1 MARRRTPR
9 IHATAGTRY
18 TAIVFNFL
26 TLGTDPMKKMNRANH
41 LLALAACTAALATSG
56 VIANPLR
63 WASAGDPQTMDP
75 HSQNEGLTNS
85 VNSQVYEFLM
95 IRDKKLKLGP
105 GLATEWKQIDPLTWQ
120 FKLRQGVKFHDGTPF
135 TADDVVFSIDRARA
149 PTSQIRVYA
158 NQSGVARKIDTHTVE
173 FKLPQVNPIFLDHV
187 NQIMIMSKS
196 WSEKNN
202 CTTPLDYKNKE
213 EKFTSLNA
221 NGTGPYRLVS
231 RQPDVKTI
239 WKRNDTWWGKHE
251 GNVTSVTYTS
261 IKNDATRLAALVSGE
276 VDFILDPPPQD
287 MERLEKTP
295 GIKVINGVENRVVFI
310 GMDQARD
317 ELLYSNVK
325 GKNPFKDKRVRQALY
340 QSIDI
345 ETIKAKLMRGQ
356 AFPTG
361 GITPSPL
368 GAYNDPAIERRR
380 PYDVAA
386 ATKLLAEAGYP
397 QGFEVTMHCPN
408 NRYINDEKICQA
420 LAGMWAKIGVKVKL
434 DAQPRAIYFP
444 RLDKLD
450 TSLYMLG
457 WGGAITDSET
467 TLTPVL
473 RNRAPGGIGDYN
485 YGNYKND
492 KLDAAAAAQSK
503 EADPKKREAFIKQ
516 ALLAHNDE
524 INHLPLH
531 RQVIPWATRGN
542 VSLTHRADN
551 YVQYDWITV
560 K

>member
-1 MARRRTPR
+1 
-9 IHATAGTRY
+9 
-18 TAIVFNFL
+18 
-26 TLGTDPMKKMNRANH
+26 MNRFF
-41 LLALAACTAALATSG
+41 ALTACAVALFASG

-63 WASAGDPQTMDP
+63 WAGAGDPQTMDP

-85 VNSQVYEFLM
+85 VNAQVYEFLL

-105 GLATEWKQIDPLTWQ
+105 GLATEWKQIDDLTWQ

-135 TADDVVFSIDRARA
+135 TADDVVFSMERAKA

-158 NQSGVARKIDTHTVE
+158 NQAGTARKIDANTVE

-187 NQIMIMSKS
+187 NSVMIMSKS

-202 CTTPLDYKNKE
+202 STTPLDYKNKE

-239 WKRNDTWWGKHE
+239 WKKNDAWWGKHE
-251 GNVTSVTYTS
+251 GNLSSVTYSS
-261 IKNDATRLAALVSGE
+261 IKNDSTRLAALISGE
-276 VDFILDPPPQD
+276 LDFVLDPSPQD
-287 MERLEKTP
+287 LERLEKTP
-295 GIKVINGVENRVVFI
+295 GVKVINGVENRVVFI

-325 GKNPFKDKRVRQALY
+325 GKNPFKDKRVRQAMY

-345 ETIKAKLMRGQ
+345 DAIKTKLMRGQ

-368 GAYNDPAIERRR
+368 GAYNDPAIEKRR
-380 PYDVAA
+380 PFDVAA
-386 ATKLLAEAGYP
+386 ANKLLAEAGYP
-397 QGFEVTMHCPN
+397 QGFEVTLHCPN

-420 LAGMWAKIGVKVKL
+420 LAAMWAKINIKVRL
-434 DAQPRAIYFP
+434 DAQPRAVYFP

-457 WGGAITDSET
+457 WGGAITDAET
-467 TLTPVL
+467 TLSPVL
-473 RNRAPGGIGDYN
+473 RSRAASGIGDYN
-485 YGNYKND
+485 YGNYKNA
-492 KLDAAAAAQSK
+492 KLDEAATASSK
-503 EADPKKREAFIKQ
+503 EPDAKKREALIKQ

-531 RQVIPWATRGN
+531 RQVIPWAARSN
-542 VSLTHRADN
+542 VNVVHRADN
-551 YVQYDWITV
+551 VLTYDWITV

>member
-1 MARRRTPR
+1 MKR
-9 IHATAGTRY
+9 I
-18 TAIVFNFL
+18 
-26 TLGTDPMKKMNRANH
+26 NH
-41 LLALAACTAALATSG
+41 FFALAACAAALASAG
-56 VIANPLR
+56 VTANPLR
-63 WASAGDPQTMDP
+63 WAASGDPQTMDP

-85 VNSQVYEFLM
+85 VNSQVYEFLLL
-95 IRDKKLKLGP
+95 RDKKLKLVQ

-120 FKLRQGVKFHDGTPF
+120 FKLRQGVKFHDGSAF
-135 TADDVVFSIDRARA
+135 TADDVVFSMERAKHA
-149 PTSQIRVYA
+149 NSQVRVYA
-158 NQSGVARKIDTHTVE
+158 IQSGTARKVDDFTVE

-187 NQIMIMSKS
+187 TGIMIMSKS

-202 CTTPLDYKNKE
+202 CVTPLDYKNKE

-231 RQPDVKTI
+231 RQPDIKTI
-239 WKRNDTWWGKHE
+239 WKKNDAWWGKHE

-261 IKNDATRLAALVSGE
+261 IKNDATRVAALISGE

-287 MERLEKTP
+287 MERLEKTANV
-295 GIKVINGVENRVVFI
+295 KVVNGVENRVVFI

-317 ELLYSNVK
+317 ELLYSSVK
-325 GKNPFKDKRVRQALY
+325 GKNPFKDKRVRQAMY

-345 ETIKAKLMRGQ
+345 EAIRVKLMRNQ

-361 GITPSPL
+361 SMTPSPL
-368 GAYNDPAIERRR
+368 GAFNDAAIEKRR
-380 PYDVAA
+380 PFDVAA
-386 ATKLLAEAGYP
+386 ATKLMAEAGYP
-397 QGFEVTMHCPN
+397 QGFEVTLHCPN

-420 LAGMWAKIGVKVKL
+420 LAAMWAKINIKIKL

-457 WGGAITDSET
+457 WGGAITDAET

-473 RNRAPGGIGDYN
+473 RNRQAGGIGDYN
-485 YGNYKND
+485 YGNYKNA
-492 KLDAAAAAQSK
+492 KLDEAAAASSK
-503 EADPKKREAFIKQ
+503 EADVTKRTALIKQ

-531 RQVIPWATRGN
+531 RQVIPWAMRSN
-542 VSLTHRADN
+542 VTVVHRADN
-551 YVQYDWITV
+551 CVQYEWISV
-560 K
+560 R

>member
-1 MARRRTPR
+1 MTRLFAL
-9 IHATAGTRY
+9 TAC
-18 TAIVFNFL
+18 AF
-26 TLGTDPMKKMNRANH
+26 
-41 LLALAACTAALATSG
+41 ALAATGVTS
-56 VIANPLR
+56 VTANPLR

-85 VNSQVYEFLM
+85 VNSQVYEYLM

-105 GLATEWKQIDPLTWQ
+105 GLATEWKQIDALTWQ

-135 TADDVVFSIDRARA
+135 SADDVVFSMERAKA

-158 NQSGVARKIDTHTVE
+158 NQAGTARKIDANTVE

-187 NQIMIMSKS
+187 NSVMIMSKS

-221 NGTGPYRLVS
+221 NGTGPFRLVS

-239 WKRNDTWWGKHE
+239 WKKNDTWWGKHE
-251 GNVTSVTYTS
+251 GNLTSVTYSS
-261 IKNDATRLAALVSGE
+261 IKNDVTRLSALISGE

-287 MERLEKTP
+287 LENLEKTP
-295 GIKVINGVENRVVFI
+295 GVKVIKGIENRVVFI

-317 ELLYSNVK
+317 ELLYSSVK
-325 GKNPFKDKRVRQALY
+325 GKNPFKDKRVRQAMY

-345 ETIKAKLMRGQ
+345 DAIKTKLMRGQ

-368 GAYNDPAIERRR
+368 GAFNDPAIEKRR
-380 PYDVAA
+380 PFDVAA
-386 ATKLLAEAGYP
+386 ANKLMAEAGYP
-397 QGFEVTMHCPN
+397 QGFEVTLNCPN

-420 LAGMWAKIGVKVKL
+420 LAAMWARINIKVRL
-434 DAQPRAIYFP
+434 DAQPRAVYFP

-450 TSLYMLG
+450 VSLYMLG
-457 WGGAITDSET
+457 WGGAITDAET
-467 TLTPVL
+467 TLSPVL
-473 RNRAPGGIGDYN
+473 RNRAASGIGDYN
-485 YGNYKND
+485 YGNYKNA
-492 KLDAAAAAQSK
+492 KLDEAAAASSK
-503 EADPKKREAFIKQ
+503 EPDAKKREALIKQ

-531 RQVIPWATRGN
+531 RQVIPWAARSN
-542 VSLTHRADN
+542 VNVVHRADN
-551 YVQYDWITV
+551 FVQYDWITV

>member
-1 MARRRTPR
+1 MTRLFAL
-9 IHATAGTRY
+9 TAC
-18 TAIVFNFL
+18 AF
-26 TLGTDPMKKMNRANH
+26 
-41 LLALAACTAALATSG
+41 ALAATGVTS
-56 VIANPLR
+56 VTANPLR

-85 VNSQVYEFLM
+85 VNSQVYEYLM

-105 GLATEWKQIDPLTWQ
+105 GLATEWNQIDALTWQ

-135 TADDVVFSIDRARA
+135 SADDVVFSMERAKA

-158 NQSGVARKIDTHTVE
+158 NQAGTARKIDANTVE

-187 NQIMIMSKS
+187 NSVMIMSKS

-221 NGTGPYRLVS
+221 NGTGPFRLVS

-239 WKRNDTWWGKHE
+239 WKKNDTWWGKHE
-251 GNVTSVTYTS
+251 GNLTSVTYSS
-261 IKNDATRLAALVSGE
+261 IKNDVTRLSALISGE

-287 MERLEKTP
+287 LENLEKTP
-295 GIKVINGVENRVVFI
+295 GVKVIKGIENRVVFI

-317 ELLYSNVK
+317 ELLYSSVK
-325 GKNPFKDKRVRQALY
+325 GKNPFKDKRVRQAMY

-345 ETIKAKLMRGQ
+345 DAIKTKLMRGQ

-368 GAYNDPAIERRR
+368 GAFNDPAIEKRR
-380 PYDVAA
+380 PFDVAA
-386 ATKLLAEAGYP
+386 ANKLMAEAGYP
-397 QGFEVTMHCPN
+397 QGFEVTLNCPN

-420 LAGMWAKIGVKVKL
+420 LAAMWARINIKVRL
-434 DAQPRAIYFP
+434 DAQPRAVYFP

-450 TSLYMLG
+450 VSLYMLG
-457 WGGAITDSET
+457 WGGAITDAET
-467 TLTPVL
+467 TLSPVL
-473 RNRAPGGIGDYN
+473 RNRAASGIGDYN
-485 YGNYKND
+485 YGNYKNA
-492 KLDAAAAAQSK
+492 KLDEAAAASSK
-503 EADPKKREAFIKQ
+503 EPDAKKREALIKQ

-531 RQVIPWATRGN
+531 RQVIPWAARSN
-542 VSLTHRADN
+542 VNVVHRADN
-551 YVQYDWITV
+551 FVQYDWITV

>member
-1 MARRRTPR
+1 MTRLFAL
-9 IHATAGTRY
+9 TAC
-18 TAIVFNFL
+18 AF
-26 TLGTDPMKKMNRANH
+26 
-41 LLALAACTAALATSG
+41 ALAATGVTS
-56 VIANPLR
+56 VTANPLR

-85 VNSQVYEFLM
+85 VNSQVYEYLM

-105 GLATEWKQIDPLTWQ
+105 GLATEWKQIDALTWQ

-135 TADDVVFSIDRARA
+135 SADDVVFSMERAKA

-158 NQSGVARKIDTHTVE
+158 NQAGTARKIDANTVE

-187 NQIMIMSKS
+187 NSVMIMSKS

-221 NGTGPYRLVS
+221 NGTGPFRLVS

-239 WKRNDTWWGKHE
+239 WKKNDTWWGKHE
-251 GNVTSVTYTS
+251 GNLTSVTYSS
-261 IKNDATRLAALVSGE
+261 IKNDVTRLSALISGE

-287 MERLEKTP
+287 LENLEKTP
-295 GIKVINGVENRVVFI
+295 GVKVIKGIENRVVFI

-317 ELLYSNVK
+317 ELLYSSVK
-325 GKNPFKDKRVRQALY
+325 GKNPFKDKRVRQAMY

-345 ETIKAKLMRGQ
+345 DAIKTKLMRGQ

-368 GAYNDPAIERRR
+368 GAFNDPAIEKRR
-380 PYDVAA
+380 PFDVAA
-386 ATKLLAEAGYP
+386 ANKLMAEAGYP
-397 QGFEVTMHCPN
+397 QGFEVTLNCPN

-420 LAGMWAKIGVKVKL
+420 LAAMWARINIKVRL
-434 DAQPRAIYFP
+434 DAQPRAVYFP

-450 TSLYMLG
+450 VSLYMLG
-457 WGGAITDSET
+457 WGGAITDAET
-467 TLTPVL
+467 TLSPVL
-473 RNRAPGGIGDYN
+473 RNRAASGIGDYN
-485 YGNYKND
+485 YGNYKNA
-492 KLDAAAAAQSK
+492 KLDEAAAASSK
-503 EADPKKREAFIKQ
+503 EPDAMKREALIKQ

-531 RQVIPWATRGN
+531 RQVIPWAARSN
-542 VSLTHRADN
+542 VNVVHRADN
-551 YVQYDWITV
+551 FVQYDWITV

>member
-1 MARRRTPR
+1 
-9 IHATAGTRY
+9 
-18 TAIVFNFL
+18 
-26 TLGTDPMKKMNRANH
+26 MKKMNRAQH
-41 LLALAACTAALATSG
+41 LLALAACTAALATTG
-56 VIANPLR
+56 AIANPLR
-63 WASAGDPQTMDP
+63 WAAAGDPQTMDP

-105 GLATEWKQIDPLTWQ
+105 GLATEWKQIDSLTWQ
-120 FKLRQGVKFHDGTPF
+120 FKLRQGVKFHDGSPF
-135 TADDVVFSIDRARA
+135 TADDVVFSIERARA

-239 WKRNDTWWGKHE
+239 WKRNDAWWGKHE

-295 GIKVINGVENRVVFI
+295 GVKVINGVENRVVFI

-340 QSIDI
+340 QAIDI
-345 ETIKAKLMRGQ
+345 ETIKTKLMRGQ

-368 GAYNDPAIERRR
+368 GAYNDPAIEKRR

-473 RNRAPGGIGDYN
+473 RNRAAGGIGDYN

-531 RQVIPWATRGN
+531 RQVIPWATRSN
-542 VSLTHRADN
+542 ITVVHRADN
-551 YVQYDWITV
+551 YVQYDWISV

>member
-1 MARRRTPR
+1 MKR
-9 IHATAGTRY
+9 I
-18 TAIVFNFL
+18 
-26 TLGTDPMKKMNRANH
+26 NH
-41 LLALAACTAALATSG
+41 FFALAACTTALMAAG
-56 VIANPLR
+56 VTANPLR
-63 WASAGDPQTMDP
+63 WAAAGDPQTMDP

-85 VNSQVYEFLM
+85 VNSQVYEFLV
-95 IRDKKLKLGP
+95 IRDKKLKLVP

-120 FKLRQGVKFHDGTPF
+120 FKLRKGVKFHDGAPF
-135 TADDVVFSIDRARA
+135 TADDVVFSMERTKHAN
-149 PTSQIRVYA
+149 SQVRVYA
-158 NQSGVARKIDTHTVE
+158 NQAGIARKIDDLTVE

-187 NQIMIMSKS
+187 AQLMIMNKA

-231 RQPDVKTI
+231 RQPDIKTI
-239 WKRNDTWWGKHE
+239 WKKNDAWWGKHE
-251 GNVTSVTYTS
+251 GNLTSITYSS
-261 IKNDATRLAALVSGE
+261 IKNDATRVAALISGE

-295 GIKVINGVENRVVFI
+295 GVKVINGVENRVVFI

-317 ELLYSNVK
+317 ELLYSSVK

-340 QSIDI
+340 QAIDI
-345 ETIKAKLMRGQ
+345 EAIKTKLMRGQ

-368 GAYNDPAIERRR
+368 GAFNDPAIEKRR
-380 PYDVAA
+380 PFDVAA
-386 ATKLLAEAGYP
+386 ANKLMAEAGYP
-397 QGFEVTMHCPN
+397 QGFEVTLNCPN

-420 LAGMWAKIGVKVKL
+420 LAAMWAKINVKIKL
-434 DAQPRAIYFP
+434 DAQPRATYFP

-457 WGGAITDSET
+457 WGGAITDAET
-467 TLTPVL
+467 ALTPVL
-473 RNRAPGGIGDYN
+473 RSRAASGVGDYN
-485 YGNYKND
+485 YGNYKNA
-492 KLDAAAAAQSK
+492 KLDEAAAASSK
-503 EADPKKREAFIKQ
+503 EPDVAKRTALIKQ

-531 RQVIPWATRGN
+531 RQVIPWAARSN
-542 VSLTHRADN
+542 VTVVHRADN
-551 YVQYDWITV
+551 YLQYEWITV

>member
-1 MARRRTPR
+1 
-9 IHATAGTRY
+9 
-18 TAIVFNFL
+18 
-26 TLGTDPMKKMNRANH
+26 MKKMNRANH
-41 LLALAACTAALATSG
+41 LLALAACTAALAASG
-56 VIANPLR
+56 AIANPLR
-63 WASAGDPQTMDP
+63 WAAAGDPQTMDP

-95 IRDKKLKLGP
+95 IRDKKLKLGA
-105 GLATEWKQIDPLTWQ
+105 GLATEWKQIDALTWQ
-120 FKLRQGVKFHDGTPF
+120 FKLRKGVKFHDGSDF
-135 TADDVVFSIDRARA
+135 TADDVVFSVERARA

-158 NQSGVARKIDTHTVE
+158 NQSGVARKIDAHTVE

-202 CTTPLDYKNKE
+202 STTPLDYKNKE

-251 GNVTSVTYTS
+251 GNVTSVTFTS

-345 ETIKAKLMRGQ
+345 ETIKTKLMRGQ

-368 GAYNDPAIERRR
+368 GAFNDPAIEKRR

-450 TSLYMLG
+450 ASIYMLG

-485 YGNYKND
+485 YGNYKNE

-531 RQVIPWATRGN
+531 RQVIPWATRSN

>member
-1 MARRRTPR
+1 MA
-9 IHATAGTRY
+9 
-18 TAIVFNFL
+18 
-26 TLGTDPMKKMNRANH
+26 TLAVYLCNTESRSMKRSNYFF
-41 LLALAACTAALATSG
+41 ALAACAAALASAG
-56 VIANPLR
+56 VTANPLR
-63 WASAGDPQTMDP
+63 WAASGDPQTMDP

-85 VNSQVYEFLM
+85 VNSQVYEFLLL
-95 IRDKKLKLGP
+95 RDKKLKLVQ

-120 FKLRQGVKFHDGTPF
+120 FKLRQGVKFHDGSAF
-135 TADDVVFSIDRARA
+135 TADDVVFSMERAKH
-149 PTSQIRVYA
+149 TNSQVRVYA
-158 NQSGVARKIDTHTVE
+158 IQSGTARKMDDLTVE

-187 NQIMIMSKS
+187 ASLMIMSKS

-202 CTTPLDYKNKE
+202 CVTPLDYKNKE
-213 EKFTSLNA
+213 EKFTSRNA

-231 RQPDVKTI
+231 RQPDIKTI
-239 WKRNDTWWGKHE
+239 WKKNDAWWGKHE

-261 IKNDATRLAALVSGE
+261 IKNDATRVAALISGE

-287 MERLEKTP
+287 MERLEKTAN
-295 GIKVINGVENRVVFI
+295 VEVVNGVENRVVFI

-317 ELLYSNVK
+317 ELLYSSVK
-325 GKNPFKDKRVRQALY
+325 GKNPFKDRRVRQAMY

-345 ETIKAKLMRGQ
+345 ETIRGKLMRNQ

-361 GITPSPL
+361 GITASPV
-368 GAYNDPAIERRR
+368 GAFNDAAIEKRR
-380 PYDVAA
+380 PFDVAA
-386 ATKLLAEAGYP
+386 ANKLMTEAGYP
-397 QGFEVTMHCPN
+397 QGFEVTLHCPN

-420 LAGMWAKIGVKVKL
+420 LAAMWAKINIKIKL

-457 WGGAITDSET
+457 WGGAITDAET

-473 RNRAPGGIGDYN
+473 RNRQTGGIGDYN
-485 YGNYKND
+485 YGNYKNA
-492 KLDAAAAAQSK
+492 KLDDAAAASSK
-503 EADPKKREAFIKQ
+503 EADVTKRTALIKQ

-531 RQVIPWATRGN
+531 RQVIPWATRSN
-542 VSLTHRADN
+542 VTVVHRADN
-551 YVQYDWITV
+551 FVQYDWISV
-560 K
+560 R

>member
-1 MARRRTPR
+1 MTRLFAL
-9 IHATAGTRY
+9 TAC
-18 TAIVFNFL
+18 AF
-26 TLGTDPMKKMNRANH
+26 
-41 LLALAACTAALATSG
+41 ALAATGVTS
-56 VIANPLR
+56 VTANPLR

-85 VNSQVYEFLM
+85 VNSQVYEYLM

-105 GLATEWKQIDPLTWQ
+105 GLATEWKQIDALTWQ

-135 TADDVVFSIDRARA
+135 SADDVVFSMERAKA

-158 NQSGVARKIDTHTVE
+158 NQAGTARKIDANTVE

-187 NQIMIMSKS
+187 NSVMIMSKS

-221 NGTGPYRLVS
+221 NGTGPFRLVS

-239 WKRNDTWWGKHE
+239 WKKNDTWWGKHE
-251 GNVTSVTYTS
+251 GNLTSVTYSS
-261 IKNDATRLAALVSGE
+261 IKNDVTRLSALISGE

-287 MERLEKTP
+287 LENLEKTP
-295 GIKVINGVENRVVFI
+295 GVKVIKGIENRVVFI

-325 GKNPFKDKRVRQALY
+325 GKNPFKDKRVRQAMY
-340 QSIDI
+340 QAIDI
-345 ETIKAKLMRGQ
+345 DAIKTKLMRGQ

-361 GITPSPL
+361 ALTPSPL
-368 GAYNDPAIERRR
+368 GSYNDPAIEKRR
-380 PYDVAA
+380 PFDVAA
-386 ATKLLAEAGYP
+386 ANKLMAEAGYP
-397 QGFEVTMHCPN
+397 QGFEVTLHCPN

-420 LAGMWAKIGVKVKL
+420 LAAMWARINIKIRL
-434 DAQPRAIYFP
+434 DAQPRAVYFP
-444 RLDKLD
+444 RIDKLD

-457 WGGAITDSET
+457 WGGAITDAET
-467 TLTPVL
+467 VLTPVL
-473 RNRAPGGIGDYN
+473 RNRGASGIGDYN
-485 YGNYKND
+485 YGNYKNA
-492 KLDAAAAAQSK
+492 KLDEAAAASSK
-503 EADPKKREAFIKQ
+503 EPDAKKREAFIKQ
-516 ALLAHNDE
+516 ALVAHNEE

-531 RQVIPWATRGN
+531 RQVIPWAARSNIN
-542 VSLTHRADN
+542 VVHRADN
-551 YVQYDWITV
+551 VVEYQWITV

>member
-1 MARRRTPR
+1 MTSINRFFA
-9 IHATAGTRY
+9 
-18 TAIVFNFL
+18 L
-26 TLGTDPMKKMNRANH
+26 T
-41 LLALAACTAALATSG
+41 ACTVALITSG
-56 VIANPLR
+56 VMANPLR

-85 VNSQVYEFLM
+85 VNSQVYEFLLL
-95 IRDKKLKLGP
+95 RDKKLKLGP
-105 GLATEWKQIDPLTWQ
+105 GLATEWKQIDDLTWQ

-135 TADDVVFSIDRARA
+135 TADDVVFSMERAKA

-158 NQSGVARKIDTHTVE
+158 NQSGTARKIDAYTVE
-173 FKLPQVNPIFLDHV
+173 FKLTQVNPIFLDHV
-187 NQIMIMSKS
+187 NQVMIMSKS

-213 EKFTSLNA
+213 EKFTSLHA
-221 NGTGPYRLVS
+221 NGTGPFRLVS
-231 RQPDVKTI
+231 RQPDIKTI
-239 WKRNDTWWGKHE
+239 WKKNDTWWGKQE
-251 GNVTSVTYTS
+251 GNVTSVTYS
-261 IKNDATRLAALVSGE
+261 AIKNDATRLAALISGE
-276 VDFILDPPPQD
+276 VDFVLDPSPQD
-287 MERLEKTP
+287 LERLEKTP
-295 GIKVINGVENRVVFI
+295 GVKVINGIENRIIFI

-325 GKNPFKDKRVRQALY
+325 GRNPFKDKRVRQAMY

-345 ETIKAKLMRGQ
+345 EAIKTKLMRGQ

-361 GITPSPL
+361 SMTPSPL
-368 GAYNDPAIERRR
+368 GAYNDPAIEKRR
-380 PYDVAA
+380 PFDVAA

-397 QGFEVTMHCPN
+397 QGFEVTLNCPN

-420 LAGMWAKIGVKVKL
+420 LAAMWAKINIKVRL
-434 DAQPRAIYFP
+434 DAQPRTVYFP

-457 WGGAITDSET
+457 WGGAITDAET
-467 TLTPVL
+467 LLTPVL
-473 RNRAPGGIGDYN
+473 RNRGANGVGDYN
-485 YGNYKND
+485 YGNYKNA
-492 KLDAAAAAQSK
+492 KLEEAAIAQSK

-531 RQVIPWATRGN
+531 RQVIPWAARSN
-542 VSLTHRADN
+542 VNVVHRADN
-551 YVQYDWITV
+551 YLQYEWITV

>member
-1 MARRRTPR
+1 MKR
-9 IHATAGTRY
+9 ITH
-18 TAIVFNFL
+18 FF
-26 TLGTDPMKKMNRANH
+26 
-41 LLALAACTAALATSG
+41 ALAACATALSTAG
-56 VIANPLR
+56 VTANPLR
-63 WASAGDPQTMDP
+63 WAAAGDPQTMDP

-95 IRDKKLKLGP
+95 IRDKKLQYAP

-120 FKLRQGVKFHDGTPF
+120 FKLRKDVKFHDGTSF
-135 TADDVVFSIDRARA
+135 TADDVVFSLERAKHA
-149 PTSQIRVYA
+149 NSQVRIYA
-158 NQSGVARKIDTHTVE
+158 NQSGTPKKIDDLTVE
-173 FKLPQVNPIFLDHV
+173 FKLTQVTPIFIDAV
-187 NQIMIMSKS
+187 NQVMIMSKA

-202 CTTPLDYKNKE
+202 CFTPLDYKNKE

-231 RQPDVKTI
+231 RQPDIKTI
-239 WKRNDTWWGKHE
+239 WKRNDAWWGKHD
-251 GNVTSVTYTS
+251 GNVTSVTYNS
-261 IKNDATRLAALVSGE
+261 IKNDSTRLAALISGE

-287 MERLEKTP
+287 MDRLEKTP
-295 GIKVINGVENRVVFI
+295 NVKVINGVENRVVFI

-317 ELLYSNVK
+317 ELLYSSVK
-325 GKNPFKDKRVRQALY
+325 GKNPFKDKRVRQAMY

-345 ETIKAKLMRGQ
+345 ETIKTKLMRGQ
-356 AFPTG
+356 SFPTG
-361 GITPSPL
+361 GITTSPL
-368 GAYNDPAIERRR
+368 GAYNDPAIEKRR
-380 PYDVAA
+380 PYDVAI
-386 ATKLLAEAGYP
+386 ATKLMAEAGYP

-420 LAGMWAKIGVKVKL
+420 LAAMWAKINIKVKL

-457 WGGAITDSET
+457 WGGAVTDADT

-485 YGNYKND
+485 YGNYKNARLD
-492 KLDAAAAAQSK
+492 DAAAASSK
-503 EADPKKREAFIKQ
+503 EADPKKREALIKT

-524 INHLPLH
+524 VNHLPLH
-531 RQVIPWATRGN
+531 RQVIPWAARSN
-542 VSLTHRADN
+542 VTVVHRADN
-551 YVQYDWITV
+551 YLSYDWITV

>member
-1 MARRRTPR
+1 MKR
-9 IHATAGTRY
+9 ITH
-18 TAIVFNFL
+18 FF
-26 TLGTDPMKKMNRANH
+26 
-41 LLALAACTAALATSG
+41 ALAACATALAAAG
-56 VIANPLR
+56 VTANPLR
-63 WASAGDPQTMDP
+63 WAAAGDPQTMDP

-95 IRDKKLKLGP
+95 IRDKKLQYVP
-105 GLATEWKQIDPLTWQ
+105 GLATEWKQIDPLTWR
-120 FKLRQGVKFHDGTPF
+120 FLLRKGVKFHDGTPF
-135 TADDVVFSIDRARA
+135 TADDVVFSIERAKHA
-149 PTSQIRVYA
+149 NSQVRIYA
-158 NQSGVARKIDTHTVE
+158 NQSGTPKKIDDLTVE
-173 FKLPQVNPIFLDHV
+173 FKLTQVTPIFLDAV
-187 NQIMIMSKS
+187 NQIMIMSKV

-202 CTTPLDYKNKE
+202 CATPLDYKNKE

-231 RQPDVKTI
+231 RQPDIKTI
-239 WKRNDTWWGKHE
+239 WKRNDTWWGKHD
-251 GNVTSVTYTS
+251 GNVTSVTYNS
-261 IKNDATRLAALVSGE
+261 IKNDSTRLAALISGE

-295 GIKVINGVENRVVFI
+295 NIKVINGVENRVVFI

-325 GKNPFKDKRVRQALY
+325 GKNPFKDKRVRQAMY
-340 QSIDI
+340 QAIDI
-345 ETIKAKLMRGQ
+345 ETIKTKLMRGQ
-356 AFPTG
+356 SFPTG
-361 GITPSPL
+361 GITTSPL
-368 GAYNDPAIERRR
+368 GAFNDPAIERRR
-380 PYDVAA
+380 PFDVPAA
-386 ATKLLAEAGYP
+386 NRLMADAGYA

-420 LAGMWAKIGVKVKL
+420 LAAMWAKINIKVKL

-457 WGGAITDSET
+457 WGGAVTDADS

-485 YGNYKND
+485 YGNYKNA
-492 KLDAAAAAQSK
+492 KLDEAAAASSK
-503 EADPKKREAFIKQ
+503 EADPKKREALIKT

-524 INHLPLH
+524 VNHLPLH
-531 RQVIPWATRGN
+531 RQVIPWAARSN
-542 VSLTHRADN
+542 VTVVHRADN
-551 YVQYDWITV
+551 YLSYDWITV